1 MTAPAASAV
10 DAARAF
16 IADHHT
22 HAVLATFRSDGRPQL
37 SPVTVVIDAHGR
49 VAISTRERS
58 AKVRNL
64 RRDPRVSLVVLNDQ
78 FYGAWAQVEG
88 TAEIVERPDA
98 LDLLDDYYR
107 RAAGEHPDWAEYRQ
121 AMIDQERV
129 LLRFQ
134 IERAV
139 AVTG

>member
-1 MTAPAASAV
+1 MTAPAASAIET
-10 DAARAF
+10 ARAF

-22 HAVLATFRSDGRPQL
+22 RGVLATMRADSRPQL
-37 SPVTVVIDAHGR
+37 SPVTVVIDAEGR

-64 RRDPRVSLVVLNDQ
+64 RRDPRVSLVVLNEQ
-78 FYGAWAQVEG
+78 FYGAWVQVEG
-88 TAEIVERPDA
+88 TAEIVERPEA

-121 AMIDQERV
+121 AMIDQGRV
-129 LLRFQ
+129 LLRFE
-134 IERAV
+134 IERAI